1 MSFHRTIRTIIRLS
15 ALLAVVALAKGC
27 GDGESPSAPPM
38 PEPARPT
45 TVTVSPATTELTV
58 LGATVQL
65 SAEVR
70 DQNNRVMAGATVTW
84 TSSANSVATV
94 DAAGLV
100 TAVGNGTATIT
111 ASAGDA
117 RGTATVTVV
126 EEAAPDDHGNS
137 IATATPVAIG
147 ATVQGVLTE
156 GDEDY
161 FEIPVPTDGFRL
173 SVFTEGDTDTYGTL
187 FDRNGV
193 SLSSDDDSGEALN
206 FHIVQVLDA
215 GTHYLSIASFFGD
228 TGDYSLVV
236 EEAAPDDHGNSIA
249 TATPVAI
256 GATVQGVLETGG
268 DEDYFEIPVPTD
280 GFRLSV
286 FTEGDTDTYGTLFD
300 RNGVSLSSDD
310 DSGEALNFHI
320 VQVLDAGTHYLSIA
334 SFFGDTGDYS
344 LVVEEAAPDDHGNS
358 IATATPVAIGAT
370 VQGVLETG
378 GDEDYF
384 EIPVPTD
391 GFRLSVFTE
400 GDTDTYGTLFDRNG
414 VSLSSDDDSGEALNF
429 HIVQVLDAG
438 THYLSIASF
447 FGDTGDYSLVV
458 EETAPDDHGNSIAT
472 ATPVAIGAT
481 VQGVLETEGDEDYF
495 EIPVPTDG
503 FRLSVFTEGDTDT
516 YGTLFDRN
524 GVSLSSD
531 DDSGETLNFHIV
543 QVLDAGTH
551 YLSIASF
558 FGDTGDYSLVVEEA
572 APDDHGNSI
581 ATATPVAIG
590 ATVQG
595 VLETGGDED
604 YFEIPVP
611 TDGFR
616 LGIFTEGNTTDTY
629 GTLFDQNGAVLS
641 SDDDSG
647 EAFNFHIVQ
656 VLDAGTYYLSIA
668 GFFGDTGDYSLV
680 VEEAA
685 PDDHGNSIAT
695 ATPVAIGATVQ
706 GVLETGGDED
716 YFEIPVPTD
725 GFRLGIFTEGNTT
738 DTYGTLFDQNGA
750 VLSSDDDSGEAFNFH
765 IVQVLDA
772 GTYYLSIAGFFGDTG
787 DYSLVV
793 EEAAPGSRA
802 TSDTVSPKALGK
814 KKQSF
819 PPDRE

>member
-256 GATVQGVLETGG
+256 GATVQGVLTEG

-370 VQGVLETG
+370 VQGVLET
-378 GDEDYF
+378 
-384 EIPVPTD
+384 
-391 GFRLSVFTE
+391 
-400 GDTDTYGTLFDRNG
+400 
-414 VSLSSDDDSGEALNF
+414 
-429 HIVQVLDAG
+429 
-438 THYLSIASF
+438 
-447 FGDTGDYSLVV
+447 
-458 EETAPDDHGNSIAT
+458 
-472 ATPVAIGAT
+472 
-481 VQGVLETEGDEDYF
+481 EGDEDYF

-503 FRLSVFTEGDTDT
+503 FRLGVFTEGNTTDT
-516 YGTLFDRN
+516 YGTLFDQN
-524 GVSLSSD
+524 GVFLSSD
-531 DDSGETLNFHIV
+531 DDSGVFINFHIV
-543 QVLDAGTH
+543 QALDAGTY
-551 YLSIASF
+551 YLSISGV

-616 LGIFTEGNTTDTY
+616 LG
-629 GTLFDQNGAVLS
+629 V
-641 SDDDSG
+641 
-647 EAFNFHIVQ
+647 
-656 VLDAGTYYLSIA
+656 
-668 GFFGDTGDYSLV
+668 
-680 VEEAA
+680 
-685 PDDHGNSIAT
+685 
-695 ATPVAIGATVQ
+695 
-706 GVLETGGDED
+706 
-716 YFEIPVPTD
+716 
-725 GFRLGIFTEGNTT
+725 FTEGNTT